1 MREKF
6 DKIIKMAIRKIA
18 NLVALFYGKSQ
29 KNASE
34 YFGRGPQF
42 NEVYQLSE
50 QGLSWQQLISMDP
63 RELF

>member
-42 NEVYQLSE
+42 CKVVHKSTRFFDNHTMGFRNY
-50 QGLSWQQLISMDP
+50 SMD
-63 RELF
+63 